1 MLIVANTSEL
11 NNTDTRVFFI
21 GEPLAMNAASHK
33 NTSTRLPLLAAIF
46 VALVCV
52 AIVGLSCWRE
62 WSARDLDLKHAEVEM
77 ANLTRSLTGHAEDT
91 IELGES
97 ILAGIVSGLET
108 DGINPARIG
117 RLQTLFALRKAKLG
131 RIHGLFVYD
140 ETGHWLA
147 TTETLNFAELN
158 NSDRA
163 YFQHHRES
171 ADRKMLIGQPVL
183 SRSGGQWVTTLSRR
197 INHPDGSFA
206 GVVLATVDANY
217 FSQFYGQFDIG
228 ANGTISLMSADGI
241 IMARSPDD
249 GTSVGRDLSAGPL
262 FKDMDSRASSGVY
275 YYRSPVD
282 GLQRLG
288 FYQRSSHYPL
298 MILAAKAQ
306 SDVLARWR
314 KEAFARM
321 TLVLGL
327 VGLIAVIGFY
337 LVRQMQGRQRM
348 VAALESKEANFRVLA
363 EGSSDMVTRIGL
375 DERVYYASPSS
386 VRIVGWRPD
395 QLVGTPALAGVNPE
409 DLPGVLETVAALK
422 RGEAEEA
429 RISYRT
435 RHREKSQIWVETTLR
450 ITRKATGEIDGVVA
464 ISRDMTEQKNL
475 EGKLE
480 TLATE
485 DSLTGLANRR
495 RFDERLQEEWA
506 RAYRDG
512 KPLALLMIDV
522 DHFKKFNDQYGH
534 PAGDACLRSVAKIL
548 AAEARRPGDLA
559 VRYGGEEFVLLL
571 PNTDAGGCE
580 LVGERIRAGL
590 RKLCVI
596 HALNPPSK
604 RVTVSLG
611 GATMR
616 PNAQRSAESS
626 SLITAADRALY
637 AAKDGG
643 RDRLVMS
650 GQVVALPAVSAAR

>member
-1 MLIVANTSEL
+1 
-11 NNTDTRVFFI
+11 
-21 GEPLAMNAASHK
+21 MNAASHK
-33 NTSTRLPLLAAIF
+33 INSTRLPLLAATF

-52 AIVGLSCWRE
+52 AIVAWSGWRE

-77 ANLTRSLTGHAEDT
+77 ANLARSLTQHADDT
-91 IELGES
+91 VELAEA

-108 DGINPARIG
+108 DGMSPERIARI
-117 RLQTLFALRKAKLG
+117 QTLFDLRKARLG
-131 RIHGLFVYD
+131 RIHALFVYD
-140 ETGHWLA
+140 ETGRWLA
-147 TTETLNFAELN
+147 TTEALNFADLN
-158 NSDRA
+158 NSDRP

-171 ADRKMLIGQPVL
+171 AERKTLISQPIR
-183 SRSGGQWVTTLSRR
+183 SRSGGQWVSTLSRR

-206 GVVLATVDANY
+206 GVVLATVDASY

-241 IMARSPDD
+241 MMARSPDD
-249 GTSVGRDLSAGPL
+249 GTSVGRDLSTEPL
-262 FKDMDSRASSGVY
+262 FKDIDSRASSGVY

-298 MILAAKAQ
+298 MILAAEAQ
-306 SDVLARWR
+306 SDVLAPWR

-321 TLVLGL
+321 TLVLSLAGL
-327 VGLIAVIGFY
+327 MAVIGFY

-348 VAALESKEANFRVLA
+348 VEALASKEANFRVLA

-375 DERVYYASPSS
+375 DGRVYYASPSS

-409 DLPGVLETVAALK
+409 DLPRVMETVTALK

-435 RHREKSQIWVETTLR
+435 RHREKSEIWVETTLR
-450 ITRKATGEIDGVVA
+450 ITRKVTGEIDGVVA
-464 ISRDMTEQKNL
+464 ISRDTTEQKGL
-475 EGKLE
+475 EEKLQ

-485 DSLTGLANRR
+485 DGLTGLANRR

-512 KPLALLMIDV
+512 KPLSLLMIDV
-522 DHFKKFNDQYGH
+522 DHFKKFNDRYGH
-534 PAGDACLRSVAKIL
+534 PAGDACLRSIAEIL

-559 VRYGGEEFVLLL
+559 IRYGGEEFALLL
-571 PNTDAGGCE
+571 PSTEAAGCE
-580 LVGERIRAGL
+580 LVGERIRAEL
-590 RKLCVI
+590 RKLCVT

-611 GATMR
+611 GATSW
-616 PNAQRSAESS
+616 PTAERSIESS
-626 SLITAADRALY
+626 SLINAADRALY
-637 AAKDGG
+637 AAKKGG

-650 GQVVALPAVSAAR
+650 GQVVALPASFAAR